1 MLSLKDNPASQAQ
14 GALLDS
20 LRAKVSS
27 LEMQL
32 RLLQE
37 SNAVL
42 AEGSEAASAAM
53 LGPAAAAEHAAAT
66 LAAQNVANELR
77 RQVSELEMDKLK
89 LQKGFE
95 SAFKSNIKRFRESSM
110 KITGY
115 RIDMRHLEG
124 SKAGAD
130 MFDVYLIDHVRK
142 EPLHFRLS
150 DADHAQA
157 EILPSPLLEK
167 LLAEHPSLEDYLKVG
182 NFAAFLAAATLE
194 LNKKARAS

>member
-1 MLSLKDNPASQAQ
+1 
-14 GALLDS
+14 
-20 LRAKVSS
+20 
-27 LEMQL
+27 
-32 RLLQE
+32 
-37 SNAVL
+37 
-42 AEGSEAASAAM
+42 
-53 LGPAAAAEHAAAT
+53 
-66 LAAQNVANELR
+66 
-77 RQVSELEMDKLK
+77 
-89 LQKGFE
+89 
-95 SAFKSNIKRFRESSM
+95 
-110 KITGY
+110 
-115 RIDMRHLEG
+115 
-124 SKAGAD
+124 